1 MRQIRPSI
9 VGLVACVLALTTV
22 SRVSAQTTSD
32 GIAKVVAV
40 SGDAR
45 YFVPGDSK
53 PHELKNGMLLKQGT
67 IIQTASGQ
75 NNYVDIVL
83 NNSHAVAA
91 PTATETEISH
101 YQPKAEQDG
110 IRIRPNSVLSID
122 KLTVTETGADTI
134 TDTELDLKAGS
145 VLGTVK
151 KLSPTS
157 KYEVKIPNG
166 VAGIRGTIYSLSADG
181 ILKVL
186 TGSVVVAY
194 VGNDGNVIT
203 QVVNA
208 GEQFDMNTG
217 ILTPLAGPG
226 IGDLVRD
233 AVHFRT
239 IFVNTGTTYVSPD
252 HIIHY
257 VSPTKGNGKGNHGNG
272 NGNGGGNGTGNE
284 GGGND

>member
-1 MRQIRPSI
+1 MRQIRPLI
-9 VGLVACVLALTTV
+9 VGLVACVFAFTTV

-32 GIAKVVAV
+32 GIAKVVAMP
-40 SGDAR
+40 GDAR
-45 YFVPGDSK
+45 YFVPGDSN
-53 PHELKNGMLLKQGT
+53 PHPLKNGMILKPGT
-67 IIQTASGQ
+67 IIQTASGP

-91 PTATETEISH
+91 PAATETEISH

-122 KLTVTETGADTI
+122 KLTVTETGADTV

-145 VLGTVK
+145 ILGTVK
-151 KLSPTS
+151 KLAPTS

-166 VAGIRGTIYSLSADG
+166 VAGIRGTIYSLSTDG
-181 ILKVL
+181 MLKVL
-186 TGSVVVAY
+186 TGSVMVAY

-203 QVVNA
+203 QMVNA

-257 VSPTKGNGKGNHGNG
+257 VSPTKGNGHHGK
-272 NGNGGGNGTGNE
+272 GGGGAGD
-284 GGGND
+284 GDGGND